1 VTITLKFLETSME
14 CRYVSCRL
22 VMATQPRQKVHVY
35 FTIQYPKGLQC
46 KHIYINL
53 NPVYSSSGHYIG
65 RKYSIIVY
73 PSIVKYR
80 EINSGFSTKTNNL
93 LQSVCVL

>member
-1 VTITLKFLETSME
+1 MI
-14 CRYVSCRL
+14 
-22 VMATQPRQKVHVY
+22 ATQPRQKVYVY

-53 NPVYSSSGHYIG
+53 KSVYSSSGHYIG
-65 RKYSIIVY
+65 NSSIIAY

-93 LQSVCVL
+93 LQSICVL